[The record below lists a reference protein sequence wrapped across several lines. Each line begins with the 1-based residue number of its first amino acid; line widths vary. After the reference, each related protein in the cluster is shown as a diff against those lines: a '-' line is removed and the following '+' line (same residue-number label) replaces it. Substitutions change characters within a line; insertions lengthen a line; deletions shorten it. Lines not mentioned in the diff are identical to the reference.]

1 VTKYLNGHSDL
12 VGGAVVVAP
21 ARADLEERLRYLQ
34 NAVGAVPSPFDCFLV
49 LRGLKT
55 LAVRMERHTAQALAL
70 ARWLETQ
77 PEVSRVVYPGLASHP
92 DHELARRQMRAY
104 GGMIGVVLRGGGAA
118 ARAFLASLRLF
129 TLAESLGGVE
139 SLAEHPASM
148 THAALDPERRR
159 ALGID
164 EGLVRLSVGIEDL
177 EDLRADLENA
187 LHTAR

>member
-49 LRGLKT
+49 LRGLKS

-70 ARWLETQ
+70 ARWLETR